1 MRVVATLVLLVAGL
15 LVAPVPAEAG
25 PTDGPTSPT
34 PPALSRLHV
43 TTGKAAA
50 IRNADGARVL
60 LNGVNVMGLGEYY
73 QPNPD
78 FESNVPIGSDD
89 FEQIAALG
97 FNSVRLVVSW
107 SRLEPTRGAYD
118 TAYVDEIRA
127 AVAGA
132 AAQGLYTVI
141 DMHQDAWG
149 IAVNTPDGVDCPEGS
164 SPANGWDGAPAWAT
178 ITDGATTCR
187 RPGMERELAPAV
199 QQAWKNFY
207 ANTQGIQTE
216 LVKVWGRLA
225 GDFADETAVAG
236 YDLLNE
242 PGFGPADSLG
252 KFYDRTIT
260 AIRKA
265 ETRAGGFHHIAFYE
279 PSVTWSAFGSGGTPP
294 PDFTADKQ
302 VAFAPHVYAETFGSI
317 SIADGFA
324 AAAKAAKA
332 QGVPLWIGEW
342 GYFSADPADDAD
354 RMDRFGAAE
363 DDHGYGGAW
372 WSWKQACGN
381 PHVIG
386 APGGQPGPISQSLVR
401 YLCPDETAVAPDP
414 AYTGVL
420 SRPLPRAVP
429 GTTTR
434 LDSDGRTGT
443 LVLVGQREKL
453 AKRCSLR
460 VFVPGV
466 WAEQTVRSTGIHRIH
481 TRVDHGNVVLRGC
494 VERKFSLR
502 IG

>member
-1 MRVVATLVLLVAGL
+1 MLCLPSDSSSRRFSSRRRLRRSPPPSEPTGSRA
-15 LVAPVPAEAG
+15 AP
-25 PTDGPTSPT
+25 
-34 PPALSRLHV
+34 LSRLHV

-50 IRNADGARVL
+50 IRNERGARVL

-78 FESNVPIGSDD
+78 FVSNIPIGSDD

-107 SRLEPTRGAYD
+107 SKLEPTRGAYD

-127 AVAGA
+127 AVADA
-132 AAQGLYTVI
+132 AAQGVYTII

-149 IAVNTPDGVDCPEGS
+149 VAVNTPDGVACPEGS
-164 SPANGWDGAPAWAT
+164 SPANGWDGAPDWAT
-178 ITDGATTCR
+178 IADGATTCR
-187 RPGMERELAPAV
+187 KPGMERELAPAV

-207 ANTQGIQTE
+207 ANTQGVQTE
-216 LVKVWGRLA
+216 LVKVWGKLA
-225 GDFADETAVAG
+225 YDFAGNTAVAG

-242 PGFGPADSLG
+242 PGFGAADSLG
-252 KFYDRTIT
+252 KFYDRSIK
-260 AIRKA
+260 AIRQGEA
-265 ETRAGGFHHIAFYE
+265 RAGGFNHIAFYE
-279 PSVTWSAFGSGGTPP
+279 PSVAWSAFGSGGTPP
-294 PDFTADKQ
+294 HGFTADKQ
-302 VAFAPHVYAETFGSI
+302 IAFAPHIYAETFSPM

-324 AAAKAAKA
+324 VAAKAAKA
-332 QGVPLWIGEW
+332 QGVPVWVGEW
-342 GYFSADPADDAD
+342 GYFSGNPADDAD
-354 RMDRFGAAE
+354 RMDRFGAAQ
-363 DDHGYGGAW
+363 DDYGYGGAW
-372 WSWKQACGN
+372 WTWKQACGN

-386 APGGQPGPISQSLVR
+386 APGGQPGPISQSLIR
-401 YLCPDETAVAPDP
+401 YTCPDETEAPAPDP
-414 AYTGVL
+414 AYGEVL
-420 SRPLPRAVP
+420 SRPLPWAVP

-453 AKRCSLR
+453 AERCSLR

-466 WAEQTVRSTGIHRIH
+466 WSEQKVRSTGIKHLH
-481 TRVDHGNVVLRGC
+481 TRVDHGNVILRGC
-494 VERKFSLR
+494 VEKKFSLR